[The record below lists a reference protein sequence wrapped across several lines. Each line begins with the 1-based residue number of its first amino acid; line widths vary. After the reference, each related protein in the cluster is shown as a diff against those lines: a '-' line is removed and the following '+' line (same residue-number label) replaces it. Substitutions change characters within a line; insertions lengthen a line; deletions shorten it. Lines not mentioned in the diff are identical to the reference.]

1 VNEAFAS
8 LVVVVLLAAAAPLIV
23 DLIPGPV
30 RIPQV
35 ALLLVGGVIIG
46 PEVANL
52 ADPTDISL
60 FSTIGMGFLFLLAGY
75 ELDPKIFVEKA
86 GKTAIWAWLST
97 LILAGIIVFA
107 LYALGVVQSP
117 IVLTIALSTTALGTL
132 IPILKEHGMFETKF
146 GRYILATGA
155 VGELAPI
162 IAMALFLGTR
172 GTIAAFIALL
182 IFLVVIAAASLAKFS
197 LLPRWFLA
205 MVEKRRHSTSQL
217 VLRLVIA
224 LLFVLLFVSSAF
236 GFDSVLGAFA
246 AGMLLRHWSPSGSEI
261 LEIKLEAVG
270 YGFFIPLFFIY
281 SGMTLDLASILTNP
295 APLVIFFVAMLLIR
309 GAPALFWYRRDLPVR
324 ERFEL
329 MFFGATA
336 LPLLVALTE
345 IGVDNGAMTEA
356 SQASIIGAGALSV
369 LLFPIAAVAL
379 SKRNGMV
386 TGANLSDAARVRDLH
401 AQPVPAEMSNAPHQ
415 NAPTGTPTAGR
426 EEPR

>member
-1 VNEAFAS
+1 MNEAFAS

-46 PEVANL
+46 PEVAHL

-75 ELDPKIFVEKA
+75 ELDPKIFVERA
-86 GKTAIWAWLST
+86 GKLAIWAWLST
-97 LILAGIIVFA
+97 LVLAALVVFG
-107 LYALGVVQSP
+107 LYAVHIIDSP

-132 IPILKEHGMFETKF
+132 IPILKEQGMFATKF
-146 GRYILATGA
+146 GRYIIATGA

-172 GTIAAFIALL
+172 GTIAAFIALV
-182 IFLVVIAAASLAKFS
+182 IFLGVIAAASLAKFS
-197 LLPRWFLA
+197 LMPKWFLE
-205 MVEKRRHSTSQL
+205 MVDKRRHSTSQL

-224 LLFVLLFVSSAF
+224 LLFVLLFVSNAF

-246 AGMLLRHWSPSGSEI
+246 AGMLLRHWSPGGSEI
-261 LEIKLEAVG
+261 LEVKLDAVG

-281 SGMTLDLASILTNP
+281 SGMTLDVTSILQNP
-295 APLVIFFVAMLLIR
+295 APLIIFFVAMLLIR
-309 GAPALFWYRRDLPVR
+309 GAPALFWYRNDVPVR

-329 MFFGATA
+329 TLFGATA

-356 SQASIIGAGALSV
+356 AEASIVGAGALSV
-369 LLFPIAAVAL
+369 LIFPMVAVAL
-379 SKRNGMV
+379 SKRNGIV
-386 TGANLSDAARVRDLH
+386 TVANFSDAVRVRDLH
-401 AQPVPAEMSNAPHQ
+401 ALPVPAETSNAPRR
-415 NAPTGTPTAGR
+415 NAESDTQTADR
-426 EEPR
+426 EEHP